1 MDHLHQDDLMVRAAL
16 SHKRILQDRRD
27 VLKVNYIARIWTRQE
42 LQPPEIVVML
52 RTVLQLDLR

>member
-16 SHKRILQDRRD
+16 SDKRVLQDRRD
-27 VLKVNYIARIWTRQE
+27 VLKVNYIARIWTREE